1 MAKMNKRAK
10 EEKRAEMGAAPKWTK
25 MAIDTESSEDDR
37 ERVIQPA
44 TVQPTAEKEQKLP
57 RIKINESSEE
67 DAIEQTEEENKAE
80 SEKEDEQEIPANKQ
94 NAPSTSGTKGV
105 PMKGSVTWEKR
116 VSSRVTKKPD
126 RLGNNIMISKIEAD
140 QSSQGEESL
149 PSVYEI
155 KKPNEKWPENH

>member
-1 MAKMNKRAK
+1 MDN
-10 EEKRAEMGAAPKWTK
+10 GK

-67 DAIEQTEEENKAE
+67 DAIEQNEEENKAE

-94 NAPSTSGTKGV
+94 NAPSTSGAK
-105 PMKGSVTWEKR
+105 
-116 VSSRVTKKPD
+116 
-126 RLGNNIMISKIEAD
+126 
-140 QSSQGEESL
+140 
-149 PSVYEI
+149 
-155 KKPNEKWPENH
+155 